1 VSENAPEREN
11 PPVRRRGR
19 PPGQPLSAAELEA
32 RRRNLEQAR
41 AAPKEV
47 IYRPTPE
54 RMAASLANLRK
65 AQAAR
70 RSEAGSERVRLNALK
85 HGVYSQELVDA
96 SARRLGE
103 SERALAEHRELFARL
118 FVPRDEQEA
127 TVVWELANV
136 AWRRLR
142 LFRAAALREAHDLRR
157 LMEEF
162 PEPAPLD
169 AAETEWRA
177 SLLFAALD
185 NCDRVLRDAA
195 RLRYEMQQMIS
206 LLRVSRTHGKEKQG
220 VGSGESWVGAGKI
233 VTSDE

>member
-1 VSENAPEREN
+1 MSENTLEQEK

-19 PPGQPLSAAELEA
+19 PPGQPLSDAELEA
-32 RRRNLEQAR
+32 RRRNLERAR
-41 AAPKEV
+41 AAPQEV

-54 RMAASLANLRK
+54 RLAASLENLHK
-65 AQAAR
+65 ALAAR
-70 RSEAGSERVRLNALK
+70 RKDEVAERVRLNALK
-85 HGVYSQELVDA
+85 HGVYARELVGE
-96 SARRLGE
+96 SVRRLGE
-103 SERALAEHRELFARL
+103 SERAFAEHRELFARL

-127 TVVWELANV
+127 TVVWELANI

-142 LFRAAALREAHDLRR
+142 LFRAAAVRETGDLRR

-169 AAETEWRA
+169 AAETELRA

-195 RLRYEMQQMIS
+195 RLRYEMQEMITM
-206 LLRVSRTHGKEKQG
+206 LVAIRT
-220 VGSGESWVGAGKI
+220 GSGDDWQLMWD
-233 VTSDE
+233 DEVAEDRSQK